1 MITSKPKIY
10 DCFCYFNEDL
20 LLELRLET
28 LWDKVDY
35 FVICESVLT
44 ISGLAKPLYFDIN
57 KFEKYKSKI
66 RHLIVKEY
74 PFDVSLD
81 AWKNERWQRD
91 YLIHGLYD
99 AQAHDWIMLSDV
111 DEIPRPETIEQY
123 SPSFTKKTADFQQ
136 YMYVY
141 YLNNRWQENG
151 QAAIWPGTQITTHAN
166 LMKFFRGSLENL
178 RGYKWTGPL
187 RGIKRALFKTL
198 FIQKIQ
204 NGGWHFSWMAGVEK
218 IIQKLE
224 SFAHQEFN
232 KPEYK
237 DPEKIKKLIESGQD
251 VLVPGRE
258 YQIQKLDEQFP
269 AYLINNIEKFKFL
282 LLK

>member
-1 MITSKPKIY
+1 
-10 DCFCYFNEDL
+10 
-20 LLELRLET
+20 
-28 LWDKVDY
+28 
-35 FVICESVLT
+35 
-44 ISGLAKPLYFDIN
+44 
-57 KFEKYKSKI
+57 
-66 RHLIVKEY
+66 
-74 PFDVSLD
+74 
-81 AWKNERWQRD
+81 
-91 YLIHGLYD
+91 
-99 AQAHDWIMLSDV
+99 MLSDV

-187 RGIKRALFKTL
+187 RGIKRALFKTFL
-198 FIQKIQ
+198 IQKIS
-204 NGGWHFSWMAGVEK
+204 NGGWHFTWMAGVEK

-232 KPEYK
+232 KPEHK
-237 DPEKIKKLIESGQD
+237 DPETIKKLIESGKD
-251 VLVPGRE
+251 LLVPDRE